1 MYLHL
6 IIYHREIDYISLSKD
21 RNLPLM
27 WSQGC
32 LVIKVFTQIDLYLY
46 SKAYENIH
54 MVYDYRLNLAVR
66 TPQACL
72 WEESEWY
79 KHKEKNMERE
89 FPLIIFISA
98 VWVLTIILITGFGLY
113 YKKTEKASGT
123 RKSYKGLT
131 AIALLSFLYP
141 CIIGILLLISV
152 GYINLDI

>member
-1 MYLHL
+1 
-6 IIYHREIDYISLSKD
+6 
-21 RNLPLM
+21 
-27 WSQGC
+27 
-32 LVIKVFTQIDLYLY
+32 
-46 SKAYENIH
+46 
-54 MVYDYRLNLAVR
+54 
-66 TPQACL
+66 
-72 WEESEWY
+72 
-79 KHKEKNMERE
+79 MERD
-89 FPLIIFISA
+89 FPLIIFISE